1 MAAFVVGLTGG
12 IASGKSAVAD
22 ALVRLGATLVD
33 TDVIAREVVEPGSD
47 GLAAVCARF
56 GPEVLKADGSLDR
69 SALRQHVFADA
80 AARKALE
87 EILHPRIR
95 AAAATAVASAAGP
108 YVVLAVPLL
117 VESGQYDW
125 VQRVLVVDCDPA
137 TQRARLQARDGIG
150 ADLAERML
158 AAQADRLARLAC
170 ADEVIRNTG
179 SLDALQRQAQCCHRR
194 YLSLA
199 AQ

>member
-56 GPEVLKADGSLDR
+56 GSEVLTADGKLDR
-69 SALRQHVFADA
+69 AALRRRVFADA
-80 AARKALE
+80 LARKALE
-87 EILHPRIR
+87 QILHPRIR
-95 AAAATAVASAAGP
+95 AAAAAAIAAAAGP

-117 VESGQYDW
+117 VESGQYNW

-137 TQRARLQARDGIG
+137 TQRARLQARDGID

-170 ADEVIRNTG
+170 ADEVVRNTG

>member
-12 IASGKSAVAD
+12 IASGKSAVAA
-22 ALVRLGATLVD
+22 ALVQLGATLVD
-33 TDVIAREVVEPGSD
+33 TDVIAREVVEPGSE

-56 GPEVLKADGSLDR
+56 GPDVLTADGSLDR
-69 SALRQHVFADA
+69 AALRRRVFEDA
-80 AARKALE
+80 PARQSLE
-87 EILHPRIR
+87 AILHPRIR
-95 AAAATAVASAAGP
+95 AVAAAQVGAAAGP

-117 VESGQYDW
+117 VESAQYDW

-137 TQRARLQARDGIG
+137 SQRARLQARDGISV
-150 ADLAERML
+150 DLADRML
-158 AAQADRLARLAC
+158 AAQADRPARLAC

-179 SLDALQRQAQCCHRR
+179 SLDALQRQARCCHRR
-194 YLSLA
+194 YLTLA